1 MRTALRFPLLAVAT
15 LLVSLAARADDAP
28 AAPRDPG
35 RPPQAAL
42 DAARAERR
50 AAQSAPATPLAA
62 QVEARLR
69 ARFDAADRAHRGR
82 LTRDEARAGGFGW
95 AADRFDA
102 IDARHAGEVSFD
114 DVKRYLQLQGRLP
127 R

>member
-1 MRTALRFPLLAVAT
+1 MRSALRIPVLALAALLAP
-15 LLVSLAARADDAP
+15 LAARAGDTP

-35 RPPQAAL
+35 RPPQAAI

-50 AAQSAPATPLAA
+50 AAQSVPAAPLSA

-102 IDARHAGEVSFD
+102 IDARRAGEVSFD
-114 DVKRYLQLQGRLP
+114 DVKRYLQRQGRLP